1 MTNAATNLPL
11 FPYGKGGREVFLP
24 VDGGAHIYAGTL
36 VSQLTSTGMLVPG
49 STASSGAAVGVA
61 SHDVDNTDGSDGD
74 LRCKVLTG
82 QIFLFANG
90 TSTDACSEATLMFTP
105 VYMSDDHTV
114 YDNSASDTL
123 KAAGRFCGMEPD
135 GKVRV
140 FVGMGAVGELPVADA
155 ADIAIADAGLYTSAS
170 EVEAALQELYL
181 DANTA
186 NASFSVPLT
195 GWLDADGDPLVK
207 FVADNVGTVGYN
219 LADSEALNLRWNN
232 YPSNPGVTAIC
243 QFALPAD
250 LDDAAAIVLQ
260 FLCSKS
266 GATVGDATKI
276 TYAAYIVSSGD
287 LHDADTVVTG
297 DTNALV
303 GDATAKTTAT
313 LTATIGASDVPVGA
327 MSMTLK
333 IFPKS
338 GLIETDDFLV
348 HAVRVKYTRKRQ
360 TS

>member
-1 MTNAATNLPL
+1 MTNSILNLAV
-11 FPYGKGGREVFLP
+11 FPYGQGGREVVLP

-36 VSQLTSTGMLVPG
+36 VAQLSGTGMLVPG
-49 STASSGAAVGVA
+49 STASTGSAVGVA
-61 SHDVDNTDGSDGD
+61 LMECDNTDGSDGD
-74 LRCKVLTG
+74 LRCKVAYG

-90 TSTDACSEATLMFTP
+90 LTTDACSEATLMGTP
-105 VYMSDDHTV
+105 VYMGDDHTV
-114 YDNSASDTL
+114 FDNSAGGTL
-123 KAAGRFCGMEPD
+123 KAAGRFLGMEPD

-140 FVGMGAVGELPVADA
+140 YVGMANLADSFADA
-155 ADIAIADAGLYTSAS
+155 TAVAIADAGTFTAET
-170 EVEAALQELYL
+170 EVEGALQELYQ
-181 DANTA
+181 DAATA

-232 YPSNPGVTAIC
+232 YPSNPGATAIC

-250 LDDAAAIVLQ
+250 LDDGAAVVIQ

-266 GATVGDATKI
+266 GATAGDATKI
-276 TYAAYIVSSGD
+276 TYAAYLISEGD
-287 LHDADTVVTG
+287 VHDADTVVTG
-297 DTNALV
+297 DTDALV
-303 GDATAKTTAT
+303 GNAVAKTTDV

-348 HAVRVKYTRKRQ
+348 HAIRVKYTRKLQ
-360 TS
+360 QS